1 MCAFGGKADIAIKRN
16 DVRFALKGA
25 YRINATLT
33 RRIEWSLREQ
43 PLGRPRDA
51 ARTPRTS

>member
-43 PLGRPRDA
+43 PLRRPRDA